1 VKTNAA
7 RGLDRLR
14 IRYELR
20 EYNVDSEGLSAEIV
34 AASLGV
40 PLNQVFKTLV
50 ARGDRRGICL
60 AVVPASHELDLK
72 ALARVTGD
80 RSVSSPSRRSGP

>member
-1 VKTNAA
+1 
-7 RGLDRLR
+7 
-14 IRYELR
+14 
-20 EYNVDSEGLSAEIV
+20 V